1 MFMQPNRTNVARC
14 LLGVLLLAG
23 GLYFLIPSPLTPP
36 LLTAELRQEAESKFR
51 QMYQREPDHFDT
63 VSIAAELAV
72 SRDQFEVA
80 NQCFAEIPTSH
91 LLYGPG
97 ARFQQGQVLLKLHQ
111 AAAAE
116 RQFREYLDLPGI
128 EFRIEAQRFLRYL
141 LEIELRFE
149 ERQALLATMH
159 AAGSLTPFEAM
170 YHGFPSI
177 LRWNGELAVDRC
189 RQFYE
194 RDPENLNL
202 QIAWAQ
208 YLGGTAHA
216 PEGLTLI
223 DSCLAKHP
231 SNARAVAVKMY
242 LLSELEQY
250 QSLAEIAAA
259 LPPPQRS
266 DPWHM
271 LRLRAQDALSRH
283 DLDMAERCYRLYL
296 ENDASFTGC
305 YIGLAEIAGQRGQK
319 DQKLQYLETSGRL
332 AQIQNR
338 LGGAQFSPGDPT
350 PYVTLA
356 EHSLAIGLKQ
366 QAQLMAEAALTIDP
380 QNATAKSIL
389 QECQP

>member
-1 MFMQPNRTNVARC
+1 MQPNRTNVARC

-231 SNARAVAVKMY
+231 FNARAVAVKMY

-271 LRLRAQDALSRH
+271 LRLRAGRPVAARSRH
-283 DLDMAERCYRLYL
+283 GGAMLPALPGERCQLHRVLHWPRRDCGPARP
-296 ENDASFTGC
+296 ERS
-305 YIGLAEIAGQRGQK
+305 EIAI
-319 DQKLQYLETSGRL
+319 SGNL
-332 AQIQNR
+332 WTT
-338 LGGAQFSPGDPT
+338 GPDSESSGWGAVFSR
-350 PYVTLA
+350 
-356 EHSLAIGLKQ
+356 
-366 QAQLMAEAALTIDP
+366 
-380 QNATAKSIL
+380 
-389 QECQP
+389 

>member
-177 LRWNGELAVDRC
+177 LRWNGELAVDSC

-259 LPPPQRS
+259 LPPPNGPIRGTCCGCERRTLCRGTISTWRS
-266 DPWHM
+266 VATGSTWRTM
-271 LRLRAQDALSRH
+271 LASPGVTLASPRLRASAARKIRNCNIWKP
-283 DLDMAERCYRLYL
+283 LDDWPRFRIVWVGR
-296 ENDASFTGC
+296 SFLPV
-305 YIGLAEIAGQRGQK
+305 IPL
-319 DQKLQYLETSGRL
+319 
-332 AQIQNR
+332 
-338 LGGAQFSPGDPT
+338 
-350 PYVTLA
+350 
-356 EHSLAIGLKQ
+356 
-366 QAQLMAEAALTIDP
+366 LT
-380 QNATAKSIL
+380 
-389 QECQP
+389 